1 MDTLSQI
8 LSSRTRA
15 GIFKLL
21 FGTREEELHIR
32 EIQRR
37 SQLND
42 RTIRQELAKLL
53 MLGLVIDRKD
63 SNRVYYRA
71 NKSNPLY
78 PDIHNLVLKS
88 IGLRDVLLDALND
101 KGIKI
106 AFVFGSISE
115 GRETSESDVDLFVIG
130 SLGMRNVSTLLS
142 GAAGKIGREIN
153 THMMSESE
161 IKKRYITKD
170 HFIYSVIKSKK
181 LFIIGTEDDLET
193 VVGKRL
199 VENS

>member
-15 GIFKLL
+15 EIFKLL
-21 FGTREEELHIR
+21 FGTKEEELHIR
-32 EIQRR
+32 EIERR
-37 SQLND
+37 SLLSES
-42 RTIRQELAKLL
+42 TIRQELNKLL
-53 MLGLVIDRKD
+53 KLDLVIDRKD

-71 NKSNPLY
+71 NKKNPLY

-88 IGLRDVLLDALND
+88 AGLRDVLLDALND
-101 KGIKI
+101 RGIKI

-142 GAAGKIGREIN
+142 GTAGIIGREIN
-153 THMMSESE
+153 THVMSESE
-161 IKKRYITKD
+161 IRKRHNSKD
-170 HFIYSVIKSKK
+170 HFINNVIKSKK
-181 LFIIGTEDDLET
+181 LYIIGTEDDLKT
-193 VVGKRL
+193 MVK
-199 VENS
+199 

>member
-1 MDTLSQI
+1 MDTLSKI

-15 GIFKLL
+15 EIFKLL
-21 FGTREEELHIR
+21 FGTKEEELHIR
-32 EIQRR
+32 EIERR
-37 SQLND
+37 TGLND
-42 RTIRQELAKLL
+42 STIRQELNKLL
-53 MLGLVIDRKD
+53 KLDLVIDRKD

-71 NKSNPLY
+71 NKTNPLY

-88 IGLRDVLLDALND
+88 AGLTDVLFDALKD

-130 SLGMRNVSTLLS
+130 SLGMRKISSLLS
-142 GAAGKIGREIN
+142 GTADKIGREIN
-153 THMMSESE
+153 THVMNEE
-161 IKKRYITKD
+161 EVKKRYSSKD
-170 HFIYSVIKSKK
+170 HFICTVIKSKK
-181 LFIIGTEDDLET
+181 LFIIGTEDDLKA
-193 VVGKRL
+193 VVGKWL

>member
-15 GIFKLL
+15 EIFKLL

-53 MLGLVIDRKD
+53 KLDLVIDRKD

-71 NKSNPLY
+71 NKRNPLY

-88 IGLRDVLLDALND
+88 AGLRDVLLDALND
-101 KGIKI
+101 KEIKI

-130 SLGMRNVSTLLS
+130 SLGMRKISSLLS
-142 GAAGKIGREIN
+142 GAADKIGREIN
-153 THMMSESE
+153 THVMTGDEV
-161 IKKRYITKD
+161 KKRYSSKD
-170 HFIYSVIKSKK
+170 HFIDSVIKSKK
-181 LFIIGTEDDLET
+181 LFIIGTENDIKAM
-193 VVGKRL
+193 VK
-199 VENS
+199 

>member
-15 GIFKLL
+15 EIFKLL
-21 FGTREEELHIR
+21 FGIKEEELHIR

-37 SQLND
+37 TQLND
-42 RTIRQELAKLL
+42 STIRQELNKLRKL
-53 MLGLVIDRKD
+53 DLVIDRKD

-71 NKSNPLY
+71 NKTNPLY
-78 PDIHNLVLKS
+78 LDIHNLVLKS
-88 IGLRDVLLDALND
+88 AGLRDVLWEALND

-115 GRETSESDVDLFVIG
+115 GKETSESDVDLFVIG
-130 SLGMRNVSTLLS
+130 SLGMRKISSLLS
-142 GAAGKIGREIN
+142 GIADKVGREIN
-153 THMMSESE
+153 AHVMTGEE
-161 IKKRYITKD
+161 IKKRYSIKD
-170 HFIYSVIKSKK
+170 HFIDSVIKSKK
-181 LFIIGTEDDLET
+181 LFIIGTEDDLKT

>member
-88 IGLRDVLLDALND
+88 TGLRDVLLDALND

-130 SLGMRNVSTLLS
+130 SLGMRKISSLLS
-142 GAAGKIGREIN
+142 GAADKIGREIN
-153 THMMSESE
+153 THVMTGNE
-161 IKKRYITKD
+161 IKRRYSSKD
-170 HFIYSVIKSKK
+170 HFIDSVIKSKK
-181 LFIIGTEDDLET
+181 FFIIGTEDDLET

-199 VENS
+199 A

>member
-15 GIFKLL
+15 KIFKLL

-42 RTIRQELAKLL
+42 RTIRQELTKLL
-53 MLGLVIDRKD
+53 KLDLVIDRKD

-88 IGLRDVLLDALND
+88 DGLIDVLNDALKD
-101 KGIKI
+101 KRIKI

-130 SLGMRNVSTLLS
+130 SLGMRNISSLLS
-142 GAAGKIGREIN
+142 GTADKIGREIN
-153 THMMSESE
+153 SHVMTQDE
-161 IKKRYITKD
+161 IKKRYSSKD

-181 LFIIGTEDDLET
+181 LFIIGTEDDLKAMI
-193 VVGKRL
+193 G
-199 VENS
+199 

>member
-15 GIFKLL
+15 EIFRLL

-53 MLGLVIDRKD
+53 KLDLVIDRKD

-71 NKSNPLY
+71 Y
-78 PDIHNLVLKS
+78 PSLARA
-88 IGLRDVLLDALND
+88 RD
-101 KGIKI
+101 
-106 AFVFGSISE
+106 
-115 GRETSESDVDLFVIG
+115 
-130 SLGMRNVSTLLS
+130 
-142 GAAGKIGREIN
+142 
-153 THMMSESE
+153 
-161 IKKRYITKD
+161 
-170 HFIYSVIKSKK
+170 
-181 LFIIGTEDDLET
+181 
-193 VVGKRL
+193 
-199 VENS
+199 